1 MMRCRNA
8 AALSAMLL
16 ALSLAGPALARGAK
30 QPKCFPREGHC
41 VAVVVNGQA
50 AVPLTKPTQK
60 ALKSLEGVS
69 HYVDDTRYEVPEP
82 IRGELEVAASLVA
95 GAESQLGEGGGVDV
109 QIVPLEEVE
118 IETRQQLVAEPSV
131 RIDGQVAVGVGHFL
145 EDGGNIGVGHGLST
159 IRRGEWRDR
168 LNSGSYGLGFCSV
181 KKRPIH

>member
-1 MMRCRNA
+1 MVRCRNV

-16 ALSLAGPALARGAK
+16 ALALAVPVLARGAK

-41 VAVVVNGQA
+41 VAVMVNGQG
-50 AVPLTKPTQK
+50 AVPLTKPTKK
-60 ALKSLEGVS
+60 ALESLEDVS

-95 GAESQLGEGGGVDV
+95 GAEAKLGEGGQVDV

-131 RIDGQVAVGVGHFL
+131 RVGGQAAVGVGRFL
-145 EDGGNIGVGHGLST
+145 EDGRLPPGKYLLRVKLRGPDNWDRQT
-159 IRRGEWRDR
+159 IYFTVEQ
-168 LNSGSYGLGFCSV
+168 
-181 KKRPIH
+181 